1 MMFALGIVLFA
12 LAILVS
18 VALHECGHM
27 WVARAT
33 GMKVRRYFVGFGPTL
48 WSTHRPNKIGS
59 TEYGVKAIPLG
70 GFCDIAGM
78 TSVEELE
85 PGDERYAMFRQKTW
99 KRVAVLFAGPAMN
112 FVIGLVIL
120 YAIAISWGLP
130 NLHPSTAAVVG
141 QTACVAPQVTKDVK
155 DGEDPFGPC
164 PQPGPGPAA
173 LAGIQAG
180 DTIVKVGDADVA
192 TFADM
197 AAAIRTTTGPVAIVY
212 ERDGQR
218 FTTTVDVAQTQRFT
232 SSDAAEPATVGA
244 IGVSAA
250 EIPGPTQYNLLT
262 AVPGTVAFTGD
273 LAVELGKSLAKIPTK
288 VGALVHAIGGGE
300 RDPETPISVV
310 GASIIGGDTVDHG
323 LWVAFW
329 FFLAQLN
336 FVLGAVNLVPLL
348 PFDGGHIAIAV
359 YEKIRNMFRAARGLV
374 AGAPVN
380 YLKLMPAT
388 YVVLF
393 VVAGYMLLTVTADLV
408 NPIRLF
414 Q

>member
-48 WSTHRPNKIGS
+48 WSTWRPNRLGE
-59 TEYGVKAIPLG
+59 TEYGIKAIPLG

-78 TSVEELE
+78 TSVEELSPE
-85 PGDERYAMFRQKTW
+85 DRKYAMFRQKTW

-112 FVIGLVIL
+112 FIIGLVLI
-120 YAIAISWGLP
+120 YGIAVVWGLP
-130 NLHPSTAAVVG
+130 NLHPPTTAIVG
-141 QTACVAPQVTKDVK
+141 QTACVAPEIAR
-155 DGEDPFGPC
+155 GELGEC
-164 PQPGPGPAA
+164 AGAGPAA
-173 LAGIQAG
+173 QAGIQSG
-180 DTIVKVGDADVA
+180 DTIVKVGD
-192 TFADM
+192 T
-197 AAAIRTTTGPVAIVY
+197 PVANFDEMVTAVRELNAPTPFTV
-212 ERDGQR
+212 ERDGRQ
-218 FTTTVDVAQTQRFT
+218 FTTVVDVTQTKRIT
-232 SSDAAEPATVGA
+232 TGADGAEQTIDVGA
-244 IGVSAA
+244 IGVAA
-250 EIPGPTQYNLLT
+250 AQFGPTHHNPLSAIPAT
-262 AVPGTVAFTGD
+262 FAFTGD
-273 LAVELGKSLAKIPTK
+273 LAVELGKALANIPTK
-288 VGALVHAIGGGE
+288 IGALVDAIGGGE

-310 GASIIGGDTVDHG
+310 GASIIGGDTVDAG

-359 YEKIRNMFRAARGLV
+359 YEKIRNMLRAARGRV
-374 AGAPVN
+374 AAAPVN

-388 YVVLF
+388 YVVL
-393 VVAGYMLLTVTADLV
+393 VVVVGYMLLTVTADLV

>member
-33 GMKVRRYFVGFGPTL
+33 GMKVRRYFVGFGPTV
-48 WSTHRPNKIGS
+48 WSTFRPNRLGQ
-59 TEYGVKAIPLG
+59 TEYGLKAVPLG

-78 TSVEELE
+78 TSVEELAPE
-85 PGDERYAMFRQKTW
+85 DQRYAMYKQKTW

-112 FVIGLVIL
+112 FIIGLVLI
-120 YAIAISWGLP
+120 YGIALIWGLP
-130 NLHPSTAAVVG
+130 NLHPPTAAIVG
-141 QTACVAPQVTKDVK
+141 QTACVAPEVAKGKLGD
-155 DGEDPFGPC
+155 C
-164 PQPGPGPAA
+164 AGPGPAA

-180 DTIVKVGDADVA
+180 DTVVKVGD
-192 TFADM
+192 T
-197 AAAIRTTTGPVAIVY
+197 PVANFDEMVTAVRELRAPTTFVV
-212 ERDGQR
+212 ERDGR
-218 FTTTVDVAQTQRFT
+218 TFDTTVDVAQTQRIT
-232 SSDAAEPATVGA
+232 AGDDGAESTIDVGA
-244 IGVSAA
+244 IGVGAA
-250 EIPGPTQYNLLT
+250 TFGPTHHNPLSAIPAT
-262 AVPGTVAFTGD
+262 FAFTGD

-288 VGALVHAIGGGE
+288 VGALVDAIGGGE

-310 GASIIGGDTVDHG
+310 GASIIGGDTVDAG
-323 LWVAFW
+323 IWVAFW

-348 PFDGGHIAIAV
+348 PFDGGHIAIALF
-359 YEKIRNMFRAARGLV
+359 EKIRNMFRQLRRVDAA
-374 AGAPVN
+374 APVN
-380 YLKLMPAT
+380 YLRLMPAT
-388 YVVLF
+388 YVVL
-393 VVAGYMLLTVTADLV
+393 VVVVGYMLLTVTADLV

>member
-1 MMFALGIVLFA
+1 MMFALGVVAFA

-33 GMKVRRYFVGFGPTL
+33 GMKVRRYFVGFGPTV
-48 WSTHRPNKIGS
+48 WSTRRPNRLGS

-78 TSVEELE
+78 TSVEELVPE
-85 PGDERYAMFRQKTW
+85 DRPYAMFRQKVW

-112 FVIGLVIL
+112 FIIGLVLI
-120 YAIAISWGLP
+120 YAIAVIWGLP
-130 NLHPSTAAVVG
+130 NLNPPTSAVVG
-141 QTACVAPQVTKDVK
+141 QTGCVAAQISKDQMA
-155 DGEDPFGPC
+155 DC
-164 PQPGPGPAA
+164 TGPGPAA
-173 LAGIQAG
+173 EAGIRSGDVIVRVG
-180 DTIVKVGDADVA
+180 DTPVSTFDEARVALQKASGPTPIVV
-192 TFADM
+192 
-197 AAAIRTTTGPVAIVY
+197 
-212 ERDGQR
+212 ERDGQDL
-218 FTTTVDVAQTQRFT
+218 TTVVQVTQTQRLT
-232 SSDAAEPATVGA
+232 GDNGEPTTVGA
-244 IGVSAA
+244 IGISAA
-250 EIPGPTQYNLLT
+250 SFGPTQYNALT
-262 AVPGTVAFTGD
+262 AVPGTFAFTGD
-273 LAVELGKSLAKIPTK
+273 LAVELGKALAKIPTK
-288 VGALVHAIGGGE
+288 IGALVHAIGGGE

-310 GASIIGGDTVDHG
+310 GASIIGGETVDAG

-336 FVLGAVNLVPLL
+336 FVLGAVNLIPLL

-359 YEKIRNMFRAARGLV
+359 YEKVRNMIRSARGKV
-374 AGAPVN
+374 AAAPVN

-388 YVVLF
+388 YVVLI

-408 NPIRLF
+408 NPISIF